1 MHIAKFL
8 VPQSSSKQMLQDC
21 VMYILQNLVLCI
33 HACQCYG
40 ISFMFWQSSLKPK
53 LVQPRPMLQ
62 TKHGGLQTKL
72 WLCFH
77 IVAFF
82 KCSCILFS
90 HHIWFKCAQ
99 PAVGSIVTAATLIA
113 SLSWVTGTPGNA
125 LLEML
130 EMLGS
135 ETPMLGSKT
144 PMLHGTPKHHG
155 QPLVALQNYRHHM
168 QKLL

>member
-99 PAVGSIVTAATLIA
+99 PVFGSIVIAATLIIA
-113 SLSWVTGTPGNA
+113 SLSWVAGMDGV
-125 LLEML
+125 LEML
-130 EMLGS
+130 S
-135 ETPMLGSKT
+135 SKT
-144 PMLHGTPKHHG
+144 PMLHRTPKHHG